1 MCIVGGWVGGSYQTN
16 KDGINLDLIMIIGL
30 YLKIYGLLTLL
41 QHGWMCGLEDGWLGR
56 WVGSG

>member
-1 MCIVGGWVGGSYQTN
+1 MCIVGGLVGGSYQTN

-41 QHGWMCGLEDGWLGR
+41 QPWVDVWDRGWM
-56 WVGSG
+56 VG